1 MSYGIILAK
10 LRKEK
15 GYTQSDVAKHISLIL
30 DKPCSFKVV
39 SHWENGV
46 SSPSVEQ
53 FLLLCEY
60 YGIADIQGTF
70 RGAETEF
77 PSLTKL
83 NALGKS
89 RIEEYISMISSNPL
103 FSETESNNR
112 KCERKT
118 GSNSQANNS
127 YERDNRNSDNYKS
140 YNHAHDN
147 QKIDRSGERNHGIIK
162 LYDIP
167 VAAGAGVFLD
177 SEHFTEL
184 EIDETIPGDA
194 DFAVRVSGDSMEPRF
209 VDCQVIF
216 IKRQKTLEVGEIG
229 IFALNGD
236 SFVKKLGRGKLI
248 SLNPRYEPIA
258 INEEDSLHVF
268 GKVVG

>member
-15 GYTQSDVAKHISLIL
+15 GYTQSDVAKHISLISG
-30 DKPCSFKVV
+30 KPCSFKVV

-60 YGIADIQGTF
+60 YGIADIQSTF
-70 RGAETEF
+70 RGVETEF

-89 RIEEYISMISSNPL
+89 RIEEYISMISANPL
-103 FSETESNNR
+103 FSETESN
-112 KCERKT
+112 
-118 GSNSQANNS
+118 
-127 YERDNRNSDNYKS
+127 
-140 YNHAHDN
+140 NHAHDN
-147 QKIDRSGERNHGIIK
+147 QKIDRSGERNHGIIR

-236 SFVKKLGRGKLI
+236 SFVKKLGRGNLI

>member
-1 MSYGIILAK
+1 MSYGAILAK

-15 GYTQSDVAKHISLIL
+15 GYTQSDVANHISRVYG
-30 DKPCSFKVV
+30 KPCSFKVV

-70 RGAETEF
+70 RRT
-77 PSLTKL
+77 
-83 NALGKS
+83 
-89 RIEEYISMISSNPL
+89 
-103 FSETESNNR
+103 
-112 KCERKT
+112 
-118 GSNSQANNS
+118 
-127 YERDNRNSDNYKS
+127 
-140 YNHAHDN
+140 
-147 QKIDRSGERNHGIIK
+147 IK

-177 SEHFTEL
+177 SEHFTML
-184 EIDETIPGDA
+184 DVDETIPSDA

-216 IKRQKTLEVGEIG
+216 IKKQKTLEVGEIG

-236 SFVKKLGRGKLI
+236 SFVKKLGHGKLV
-248 SLNPRYEPIA
+248 SLNSRYEPIE
-258 INEEDSLHVF
+258 IKEEDSLYVL